1 MVEPSRQTLKKKIL
15 NLLKRWGRG
24 CVFSNQDFF
33 EFGSD
38 TAVSSCLYLLKKEGV
53 IRLLLRG
60 LYEYPR
66 FNDFLNENVAPD
78 LHRVAEALARK
89 YRWHIQPSG
98 NSALQ
103 YWGLSTQIP
112 LRLLYFSDGPNRRY
126 SIEGRTLEF
135 KHISRM
141 ESGFP
146 HRDCEMFVQAVK
158 ELGERSLESPNI
170 EKLHS
175 LLTPKLREQLAAVS
189 LWLTERDRTLIRKII
204 ATHE

>member
-1 MVEPSRQTLKKKIL
+1 MTVSPKASLKKKIL
-15 NLLKRWGRG
+15 NSLKRWGRG

-38 TAVSSCLYLLKKEGV
+38 TAVASCLHLLKKEGV
-53 IRLLLRG
+53 IRQLLRG

-66 FNDFLNENVAPD
+66 FNDFLKEHVAPD
-78 LHRVAEALARK
+78 LHRAAEALARK

-103 YWGLSTQIP
+103 YWGLSTQMP
-112 LRLLYFSDGPNRRY
+112 LRLLYFSDGPNRCY
-126 SIEGRTLEF
+126 TIEGRTLEF

-146 HRDCEMFVQAVK
+146 DRTCEMFVQAVK
-158 ELGERSLESPNI
+158 ELGERSLVSPYL
-170 EKLHS
+170 EKLQP
-175 LLTPKLREQLAAVS
+175 LLTPKLREQLSTV
-189 LWLTERDRTLIRKII
+189 LPWLTEKDRITLRKIL

>member
-1 MVEPSRQTLKKKIL
+1 MVEPSRQPLKKKIL

-24 CVFSNQDFF
+24 SVFSNQDFF

-112 LRLLYFSDGPNRRY
+112 LRLLYFSDGPNRHY

-141 ESGFP
+141 ESCFP

-175 LLTPKLREQLAAVS
+175 LLTPTLREQLATVS
-189 LWLTERDRTLIRKII
+189 PWLTERDRTLIRKII

>member
-1 MVEPSRQTLKKKIL
+1 MAAPSPQSLKKKIL

-33 EFGSD
+33 AFGSD

-66 FNDFLNENVAPD
+66 FNAFLEENVAPD
-78 LHRVAEALARK
+78 MHRVADALARK

-103 YWGLSTQIP
+103 YWGLSTQMP
-112 LRLLYFSDGPNRRY
+112 LRLLYFSDGPNRHY

-141 ESGFP
+141 ESDFP

-158 ELGERSLESPNI
+158 ELGERSLESPYL

-175 LLTPKLREQLAAVS
+175 LLTPKLREQLTAVS
-189 LWLTERDRTLIRKII
+189 LRLTERDRIRLRKILS
-204 ATHE
+204 THE